1 MSCLILLACLPLVTA
16 APTQNEFPDI
26 TFKVFND
33 FVTTNFSS
41 KVSLATVL
49 LVLFSLT
56 DNPDLLNL
64 HARQQHPSCSGEKK
78 SASSGWI
85 KCLAQTLQSHL
96 EHQTLDLFKKSE
108 NPKDIEDNDIVTSL
122 ALKLGAFAQILNL
135 NPYHKNGKFDKKLL
149 PISHKA
155 IQPVLVICPTSF
167 TCEDTRCEP
176 RGLLQ
181 NTRVRDIPS
190 VTLIKGITIY
200 QNVPVLTGV
209 CTTCNTTYSA
219 DHERI

>member
-1 MSCLILLACLPLVTA
+1 
-16 APTQNEFPDI
+16 
-26 TFKVFND
+26 
-33 FVTTNFSS
+33 
-41 KVSLATVL
+41 
-49 LVLFSLT
+49 
-56 DNPDLLNL
+56 
-64 HARQQHPSCSGEKK
+64 
-78 SASSGWI
+78 
-85 KCLAQTLQSHL
+85 
-96 EHQTLDLFKKSE
+96 
-108 NPKDIEDNDIVTSL
+108 L

-149 PISHKA
+149 PVSHKA
-155 IQPVLVICPTSF
+155 IQPVLVICPTSL

-219 DHERI
+219 DHERIPGNNDLATKVYLNS